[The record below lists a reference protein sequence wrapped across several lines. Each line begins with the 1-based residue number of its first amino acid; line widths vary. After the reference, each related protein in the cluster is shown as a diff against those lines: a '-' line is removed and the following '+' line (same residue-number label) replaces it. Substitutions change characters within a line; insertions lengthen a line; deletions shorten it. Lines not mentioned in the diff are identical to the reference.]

1 MLDHEKVADLEFYN
15 WFLAALATPKKTAL
29 IEKLSQWTQWIS
41 NVMDAMQKP
50 ENRAVKIARVKQN
63 GMKTMSKTKTIT
75 VRKDLVYNVDL
86 IKKTLADQA
95 CFHVDEV
102 AFEDAL
108 EFARNLSLLDMSDN
122 PSSGQY
128 LDFLDDEGNDLYV
141 SFTRN

>member
-1 MLDHEKVADLEFYN
+1 
-15 WFLAALATPKKTAL
+15 
-29 IEKLSQWTQWIS
+29 
-41 NVMDAMQKP
+41 MQKP

-102 AFEDAL
+102 AFEDVL